1 MANEGTLKK
10 FIADLSA
17 ELKERQTITASQP
30 ARNDCPVCITLKL
43 SDPCPHLW
51 QSTIKQLA
59 THYGQTENTLR
70 LWVSIAR
77 HQGYAVVF
85 VKTDAGE
92 YLHFQANTYE
102 EALTYFDHTNLTLR
116 GITDRKRRV
125 AYSLLDKLQAD
136 VEQSELTEELANSY
150 VHINLKRI
158 ISECD
163 NILEII
169 GAPAVSNMRQSGT
182 GAQTEPRGADIR

>member
-1 MANEGTLKK
+1 MKNEGTLKK
-10 FIADLSA
+10 FIADLSV
-17 ELKERQTITASQP
+17 ELKERQTMTAPQP
-30 ARNDCPVCITLKL
+30 ARNNCRVCITLEL
-43 SDPCPHLW
+43 SNPCPHLW

-59 THYGQTENTLR
+59 TRYGQTENTLR

-102 EALTYFDHTNLTLR
+102 EALPYFDHTGLTLR
-116 GITDRKRRV
+116 GITTHKRQV
-125 AYSLLDKLQAD
+125 AYSLLDKP
-136 VEQSELTEELANSY
+136 ELTEDEANANER
-150 VHINLKRI
+150 INLERI

-163 NILEII
+163 TILEII
-169 GAPAVSNMRQSGT
+169 GEPAVNRNIRKSDSGV
-182 GAQTEPRGADIR
+182 QTETRA